1 MAAGTG
7 EPDLWRAGEAATG
20 SRIPLWAT
28 AVTVALFVIGF
39 RPGAKEEAEARY
51 QQEAPTERG
60 RGRGAAHPAQIPPRG
75 WKDVLIRVKDDLS
88 KNRVVAVAA
97 GIAFYALLAIFPAIA
112 ALVALYGLFANPA
125 TVGQHLDTLGSF
137 IPGSGMDLIRNQI
150 DHVIAQGNQTLGL
163 TFIIGLAA
171 SLWSS
176 NAGTKALFDALNVVY
191 EERERRNFF
200 RLNAA
205 SLLFT
210 FASIIFLLTAIGALV
225 VLPAVLGFIGLG
237 GIAET
242 LLKLLRWPLLFG
254 AIVLALAFVYRY
266 GPSREKP
273 QWRWVTPGS
282 VAAALIWIAASILF
296 SWYAESFGNYNKT
309 YGSLGAVIIFMTWI
323 WISALAVLIGAE
335 LDAEMEHQTAQDTT
349 TGRPKPLGQRG
360 ASMADTVGRAS
371 GK

>member
-7 EPDLWRAGEAATG
+7 EPDLWRAGRATQ
-20 SRIPLWAT
+20 SRAPGWAT
-28 AVTVALFVIGF
+28 AVTVALFLAGF
-39 RPGAKEEAEARY
+39 RPGAAAEAEARY
-51 QQEAPTERG
+51 QQEAPAERG
-60 RGRGAAHPAQIPPRG
+60 RGRAASHPAAIPPRG
-75 WKDVLIRVKDDLS
+75 WKDILIRVKDGLS
-88 KNRVVAVAA
+88 RNRVVAVGA

-112 ALVALYGLFANPA
+112 ALVALYGLFADPA
-125 TVGQHLDTLGSF
+125 TVGNHLDTLGSF
-137 IPGSGMDLIRNQI
+137 IPGSGMELIRNQI
-150 DHVIAQGNQTLGL
+150 DHVVSQGNQALGL

-176 NAGTKALFDALNVVY
+176 NAGTKAMFDALNVVY
-191 EERERRNFF
+191 EERERRNFLK
-200 RLNAA
+200 LNAF

-210 FASIIFLLTAIGALV
+210 LGSIVFLLAAIGVLV

-237 GIAET
+237 SMAET

-273 QWRWVTPGS
+273 QWRWVTLGS
-282 VAAALIWIAASILF
+282 ILAALIWIAASVLF

-335 LDAEMEHQTAQDTT
+335 LDAEMEHQTARDTT

-360 ASMADTVGRAS
+360 ANMADTVGRAA

>member
-1 MAAGTG
+1 MAAGAG
-7 EPDLWRAGEAATG
+7 EPGIWRGGAAGR
-20 SRIPLWAT
+20 SRVPLWAT
-28 AVTVALFVIGF
+28 AVTVALFAVGF
-39 RPGAKEEAEARY
+39 RPGAGAEAEARY
-51 QQEAPTERG
+51 QQEAPGERG
-60 RGRGAAHPAQIPPRG
+60 RGRAASHPAAIPPRG
-75 WKDVLIRVKDDLS
+75 WKDVLIRVKDGLS
-88 KNRVVAVAA
+88 RNRVVAVGA

-112 ALVALYGLFANPA
+112 ALVALYGLFADPA
-125 TVGQHLDTLGSF
+125 AVGRHLDTLGSF
-137 IPGSGMDLIRNQI
+137 IPGGGLELIRNQV
-150 DHVIAQGNQTLGL
+150 DHVVSQGNQTLGL
-163 TFIIGLAA
+163 TFLIGLAA

-200 RLNAA
+200 KLNAF

-210 FASIIFLLTAIGALV
+210 LAGIAFLLAAIGAVV
-225 VLPAVLGFIGLG
+225 VLPAMLNFIGLG
-237 GIAET
+237 GGAET
-242 LLKLLRWPLLFG
+242 LLKLLRWPLLFA
-254 AIVLALAFVYRY
+254 AIMLALAFVYRY

-282 VAAALIWIAASILF
+282 AAAALIWIAASILF

-360 ASMADTVGRAS
+360 AEMADTVGRSA
-371 GK
+371 GR